1 MKILFALKSGLRR
14 SLKAWKGVLLFWFVY
29 LSLVS
34 ILAIPVKG
42 AFSSALGSSMITEK
56 FSEGLNLEAL
66 TDMGGSFKSIL
77 SFLSKGLIFMMLINV
92 VLSSFLTGGLF
103 RTLVLK
109 SFSRET
115 FWKGAADN
123 FWSFLIIAL
132 IFSFIIL
139 ILFFAVVILPLSFMI
154 AGGSMP
160 DYTIMKSA
168 IGLISIFFLFMAIL
182 LSAADYARAWQSGI
196 ESNRCFAA
204 IGYGFAQTFKTFLSS
219 WSLMM
224 TVLIIQALFLILVLK
239 IFTGII
245 PSTGN
250 GVFIFFI
257 FSQLLF
263 FIRLM
268 IKAFRYGSM
277 ISLLE

>member
-1 MKILFALKSGLRR
+1 MKILFALKSGLWR
-14 SLKAWKGVLLFWFVY
+14 SLKAWKVVLVFWFIY

-34 ILAIPVKG
+34 ILAMPMKG

-56 FSEGLNLEAL
+56 FSDGLNLEVL

-77 SFLSKGLIFMMLINV
+77 SFLNKGLIFMMLINV
-92 VLSSFLTGGLF
+92 VLSSFLSGGLF
-103 RTLVLK
+103 RTLALK

-123 FWSFLIIAL
+123 FWSFFIISL
-132 IFSFIIL
+132 IFNIIIL
-139 ILFFAVVILPLSFMI
+139 ILFLGVVILPLSFMI
-154 AGGSMP
+154 SAGSIP

-168 IGLISIFFLFMAIL
+168 IGLIFIFFLFMAIL

-196 ESNRCFAA
+196 ETNRCFAA
-204 IGYGFAQTFKTFLSS
+204 IGFGFSQTFRTFLSS
-219 WSLMM
+219 WPLM
-224 TVLIIQALFLILVLK
+224 LILLVIQALFLIFVLK

-245 PSTGN
+245 PSTGK

-277 ISLLE
+277 ISMLE